1 LTSGVENAGCQ
12 LTIQSIYLIKK
23 FFKNVERSIFIK
35 EIITTLNEP
44 QLCPTCKKNDRLEKE
59 IIREE
64 RSAGKT
70 ILCSRCEALIVVTN
84 HNLKKV
90 ELSSIKNDIIMLKE
104 HCPIRKI
111 MY

>member
-1 LTSGVENAGCQ
+1 M
-12 LTIQSIYLIKK
+12 IKK
-23 FFKNVERSIFIK
+23 FFKNVGRSIFIK

-44 QLCPTCKKNDRLEKE
+44 HLCPTCKKNDRLEKE

-64 RSAGKT
+64 HSAGKT
-70 ILCSRCEALIVVTN
+70 IFCSRCEVLIVVTN
-84 HNLKKV
+84 HNLQKV
-90 ELSSIKNDIIMLKE
+90 ELSPIKNDTIMLKE